1 MSSYDDDK
9 GVAEVFLGWVKDGG
23 CAGWIESAMND
34 EAKLQ
39 QIAQIYRD
47 IKSAFGF

>member
-1 MSSYDDDK
+1 MGFEEDK
-9 GVAEVFLGWVKDGG
+9 QSAEIFLGWVKDGG

-34 EAKLQ
+34 QAKLQ

-47 IKSAFGF
+47 VKAAFGF

>member
-1 MSSYDDDK
+1 MSADDK
-9 GVAEVFLGWVKDGG
+9 KIAEVLLNWIKDGG

-34 EAKLQ
+34 PAKLQ
-39 QIAQIYRD
+39 KIAQIYRD

>member
-1 MSSYDDDK
+1 MSEVDRQS
-9 GVAEVFLGWVKDGG
+9 AEIFLNWVKDGG
-23 CAGWIESAMND
+23 CAGWIESVMAD
-34 EAKLQ
+34 EAKLG